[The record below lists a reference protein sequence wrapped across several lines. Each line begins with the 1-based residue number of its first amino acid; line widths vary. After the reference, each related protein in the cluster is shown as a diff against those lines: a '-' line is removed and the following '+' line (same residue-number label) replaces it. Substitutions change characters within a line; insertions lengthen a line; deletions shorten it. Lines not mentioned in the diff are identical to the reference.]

1 MAKKTKKKTRGSSQ
15 GSGRLRFWITR
26 LGLSTLV
33 MVVGYAGW
41 LDMTLRAKF
50 ERNPWDFPARIY
62 ARPLE
67 IYPGMRLTSTEF
79 KAELQAAGYTHSAD
93 VRRPGRFRASGNR
106 FQVRTR
112 AFRFWDGTEPP
123 RSLALEFKGDEMV
136 AVTDHGKPVAL
147 ARLEPAL
154 IGRILPTHH
163 EDRIRVRLDEVPAAL
178 IRGLVAVED
187 RAFYAHH
194 GVALRSI
201 ARALLA
207 NIQAG
212 GTVQGVSALTQQLT
226 KNLFLSPERTLWR
239 KFNEAALALVMEWRY
254 SKEEILE
261 GYLNEIYLGQSGG
274 RAIHGFG
281 LAAHHYFGRPLEEL
295 GLHEMA
301 LLVALVQG
309 ASYNNPRRHPQRALE
324 RRNLVLRVMAE
335 QGAVAPERAEAA
347 ARQRLGVIPQP
358 PKANSP
364 YPAFMDVVRRQL
376 GRNYRDQDLR
386 AEGLRVFTTLNP
398 TAQEQAEVSLSTIT
412 KRLNR
417 PELQGAVV
425 VTNPQTGE
433 ILAVVGDR
441 RSRRVG
447 FNRATDAVRPIGSL
461 VKPAIYLAAL
471 ERSRD
476 YTLATGLRDQPVHV
490 SDRSGKS
497 WSPKN
502 YDGQAHGR
510 VPLVS
515 ALAHS
520 YNLATVNLGL
530 KLGLRRVIDTIHRL
544 GVEKEI
550 PAYPSVLL
558 GSLALSPIG
567 VAQMYQTLAAGGFNV
582 PLRAIREV
590 TAGDGGPL
598 KRYEMKV
605 KQVAKPEAVFVL
617 NRALHEVTLSG
628 TARSADVVSQA
639 GVRLAGKTVTTDE
652 MRESWGAGFGADRLA
667 VVWLG
672 RDDNGPTGLSGAT
685 GALRVWNDL
694 MKRIRP
700 RSLDF
705 APPAGVEWRWTH
717 IEKPATTDANCRD
730 AVPLPFVA
738 GSAPPYVPCVT
749 ARAVSTSASEAG

>member
-1 MAKKTKKKTRGSSQ
+1 MARKSRKKKRGSSQ
-15 GSGRLRFWITR
+15 GSGRLRFWSTR
-26 LGLSTLV
+26 LGLLALV
-33 MVVGYAGW
+33 LLVGYGGW

-67 IYPGMRLTSTEF
+67 IYPGMRLTPAEF
-79 KAELQAAGYTHSAD
+79 KSELRAAGYTPSAD
-93 VRRPGRFRASGNR
+93 LRRAGRFRASGDR

-112 AFRFWDGTEPP
+112 SFGFWDGTEPP
-123 RSLALEFKGDEMV
+123 RDLALVFKGDEMV

-154 IGRILPTHH
+154 IGRILPTHR
-163 EDRIRVRLDEVPAAL
+163 EDRIRVRLDDVPALL
-178 IRGLVAVED
+178 IRALLAVED
-187 RAFYAHH
+187 RAFYEHN

-207 NIQAG
+207 NLRAG
-212 GTVQGVSALTQQLT
+212 GTVQGGSTLTQQLA
-226 KNLFLSPERTLWR
+226 KNLFLTPDRTLWR
-239 KFNEAALALVMEWRY
+239 KFNEAALALVMEWRF

-295 GLHEMA
+295 GVHEIA

-309 ASYNNPRRHPQRALE
+309 ASHNNPRRHPERALE
-324 RRNLVLRVMAE
+324 RRNLVLRLMAE
-335 QGAVAPERAEAA
+335 QGAVAPKRAEAA
-347 ARQRLGVIPQP
+347 ARLRLGVAAQP

-376 GRNYRDQDLR
+376 RRNYREQDLR

-398 TAQEQAEVSLSTIT
+398 TTQEQAEVSLSTNAR
-412 KRLNR
+412 RLNR
-417 PELQGAVV
+417 PQLQGAVV

-476 YTLATGLRDQPVHV
+476 YTLATGLSDQPVQV
-490 SDRSGKS
+490 SGQGGES

-502 YDGQAHGR
+502 YDGRSHGR

-530 KLGLRRVIDTIHRL
+530 TLGLRRVIDMVHRL

-558 GSLALSPIG
+558 GSLALSPIE

-582 PLRAIREV
+582 PLRAIRAV

-598 KRYEMKV
+598 KRYEMKI
-605 KQVAKPEAVFVL
+605 KQVAKPDAVFVL

-628 TARSADVVSQA
+628 TAKSADVSRT
-639 GVRLAGKTVTTDE
+639 GMRLAGKTGTTDD
-652 MRESWGAGFGADRLA
+652 MRDGWFAGFGADRLA

-694 MKRIRP
+694 MKGIRP

-705 APPAGVEWRWTH
+705 APPDGVEWRWTH

-730 AVPLPFVA
+730 AVPLPFVT

-749 ARAVSTSASEAG
+749 ARVVPERVSEAG